1 MRDIDKFLD
10 RIWRDLEE
18 AGRRGQ
24 IAAIKKSPVAHKL
37 TRLMGDNPANW
48 RWYKAGKDGWGRE
61 VRYAWATK
69 RNMAGYFLGWRE
81 IVTKDGIKRDQF
93 FAKRVKKK
101 VMAKQLERAQKFR
114 DRPVDTDMD
123 L

>member
-1 MRDIDKFLD
+1 MIKDDILDQLMRDLNE
-10 RIWRDLEE
+10 L
-18 AGRRGQ
+18 GRKGE
-24 IAAIKKSPVAHKL
+24 ILSIKKNPSANKL

-81 IVTKDGIKRDQF
+81 IVTKEGIKRDQF

-101 VMAKQLERAQKFR
+101 VIAKQLERAQIFR
-114 DRPVDTDMD
+114 GKSVDSGID